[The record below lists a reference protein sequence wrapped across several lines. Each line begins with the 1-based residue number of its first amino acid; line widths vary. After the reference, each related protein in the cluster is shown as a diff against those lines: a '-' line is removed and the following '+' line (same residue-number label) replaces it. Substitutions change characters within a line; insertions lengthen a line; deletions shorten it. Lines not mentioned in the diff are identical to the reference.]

1 MVFDKYEQGIIF
13 NIVDESRKK
22 LITGGEYADAA
33 DELIVKFIN
42 TNEEIQNQKNGVFSL
57 WKRQY
62 LSRWVIYTLQ
72 SDYYL
77 PNLRYQ
83 LKNTSSSGPYRGR
96 GINVICKNI
105 NCYLYYSSCKCYPV
119 YRR

>member
-33 DELIVKFIN
+33 EELIVKFIN

-83 LKNTSSSGPYRGR
+83 LKNTSSSGH
-96 GINVICKNI
+96 IVAA
-105 NCYLYYSSCKCYPV
+105 V
-119 YRR
+119 

>member
-1 MVFDKYEQGIIF
+1 MNCE
-13 NIVDESRKK
+13 KK

-83 LKNTSSSGPYRGR
+83 LKNTSSSGH
-96 GINVICKNI
+96 IVAA
-105 NCYLYYSSCKCYPV
+105 V
-119 YRR
+119 

>member
-1 MVFDKYEQGIIF
+1 MNCE
-13 NIVDESRKK
+13 KK

-33 DELIVKFIN
+33 EELIVNFLN

-62 LSRWVIYTLQ
+62 LNRWVIYTLQ
-72 SDYYL
+72 GDYYL

-83 LKNTSSSGPYRGR
+83 LKNTSSSGH
-96 GINVICKNI
+96 IVAA
-105 NCYLYYSSCKCYPV
+105 L
-119 YRR
+119 